1 MDAFLLAFWPNFAAT
16 VAGVVIGVPIAL
28 WLNARGGKAV
38 DQKRMADERLRLRRG
53 LDAVVLSLK
62 HNESLLGELIASV
75 KNKHDVYDT
84 GLNLSAWEACHEQ
97 IVPYLKDAE
106 LSRRIA
112 YHFERLAGVARL
124 VAIYLNLGV
133 GVASAVGGSQ
143 KTRET
148 LAANIANLANL
159 LITDAE
165 SLQVSIKAALSIG
178 ESDA

>member
-1 MDAFLLAFWPNFAAT
+1 MDAFLLAFWPNITAT

-38 DQKRMADERLRLRRG
+38 DKKRIADECAKLKHG

-75 KNKHDVYDT
+75 ENKREVYDT
-84 GLNLSAWEACHEQ
+84 GLNLSAWEACREQ

-112 YHFERLAGVARL
+112 YHFERLAGVSRL
-124 VAIYLNLGV
+124 VAMYLNLGV
-133 GVASAVGGSQ
+133 GVASALGGSQ

-148 LAANIANLANL
+148 LAANIAQSATL
-159 LITDAE
+159 LIADAL
-165 SLQVSIKAALSIG
+165 SLQASIKAALSNG
-178 ESDA
+178 NSDA